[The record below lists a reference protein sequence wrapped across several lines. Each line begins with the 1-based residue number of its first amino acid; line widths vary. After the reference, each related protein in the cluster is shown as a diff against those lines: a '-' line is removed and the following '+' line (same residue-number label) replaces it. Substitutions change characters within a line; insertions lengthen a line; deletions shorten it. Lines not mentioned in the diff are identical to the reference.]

1 MGADREIVQELRGN
15 SFFNSFPDTD
25 LEHFAP
31 CVTFK
36 SFEPGQVLI
45 RDGDVADCFHIL
57 RLGTV
62 AVELTV
68 PPRGRLSLQTLGI
81 GDILGWSWAVPPYRW
96 SFDARAT
103 SLVRTL
109 QVDAFQLR
117 GVCDAEPAFGYRLM
131 QQIIRVMAGRI
142 TAARLQMLDLY
153 GPALVSRL

>member
-1 MGADREIVQELRGN
+1 MAASEDVLQDMKGN
-15 SFFNSFPDTD
+15 NFFQGLPDSD

-31 CVTFK
+31 CVSFK
-36 SFEPGQVLI
+36 SFEPGQVII
-45 RDGDVADCFHIL
+45 RDGDPADCFHIL

-62 AVELTV
+62 AIELTV
-68 PPRGRLSLQTLGI
+68 PPRGRLPLQTLGA

-103 SLVRTL
+103 ALVRTL
-109 QVDAFQLR
+109 AVDAILLR
-117 GVCDAEPAFGYRLM
+117 DHCNTDPAFGYRLM
-131 QQIIRVMAGRI
+131 QRIIRVMAGRI